1 MASLG
6 LGGSSSSSS
15 PPPLPPHRHIS
26 ISPSFLPS
34 LPPFPGSSVPVSVLG
49 YIAAAIFRNN
59 PSGLHVCLTAF
70 PSLSPPSPLLSSPVG
85 PSCAAY
91 FILHPP
97 PVRGESV
104 CVCVCVCVCWW
115 FFFFVCF
122 VLIFSSI
129 ERSCGHSTNAVKFA
143 PVTL

>member
-91 FILHPP
+91 FILLTP
-97 PVRGESV
+97 PVRGERERERERASARAGGHTTKSV
-104 CVCVCVCVCWW
+104 M
-115 FFFFVCF
+115 
-122 VLIFSSI
+122 
-129 ERSCGHSTNAVKFA
+129 FA
-143 PVTL
+143 PLTV